1 MAKIAFDWIFT
12 TQLSGGKHHYKFIVD
27 GNWYLDPTNSVEEY
41 VGNRNIN
48 SVKMVK

>member
-27 GNWYLDPTNSVEEY
+27 GNWYLDPSNSVKEY
-41 VGNRNIN
+41 DGSGNIN